1 MAKMGIE
8 FDGFDDVINRLKK
21 MEGDTKKVSEKAL
34 AKTFELVTPKIQSA
48 MAPHNDSGTTA
59 ESIVTSPHIE
69 WAGSVG
75 SVDIGFDIPNGG
87 LPSVFL
93 MYGTPSH
100 APKNQYGGPKR
111 AGAKNHPGIKAD
123 KNLYNAVYGNKT
135 NQLVHDTVEEIFYN
149 EIRRLG
155 I

>member
-1 MAKMGIE
+1 MAKMELE

-48 MAPHNDSGTTA
+48 MAPHNDRGITA

-93 MYGTPSH
+93 MYGTPKMT
-100 APKNQYGGPKR
+100 PDRK
-111 AGAKNHPGIKAD
+111 
-123 KNLYNAVYGNKT
+123 L
-135 NQLVHDTVEEIFYN
+135 
-149 EIRRLG
+149 
-155 I
+155 

>member
-1 MAKMGIE
+1 MRLE

-48 MAPHNDSGTTA
+48 MAPHNDSGTTT

-69 WAGSVG
+69 WAGSIG
-75 SVDIGFDIPNGG
+75 SVDIGFDIPHGG

-93 MYGTPSH
+93 MYGTPKM
-100 APKNQYGGPKR
+100 APDRG
-111 AGAKNHPGIKAD
+111 
-123 KNLYNAVYGNKT
+123 LYNAVYGNKIK
-135 NQLVHDTVEEIFYN
+135 QLVHDTVEEIFYN

>member
-21 MEGDTKKVSEKAL
+21 MEGNTKKVSEKAL
-34 AKTFELVTPKIQSA
+34 AKTFELVTPKIHSA

-69 WAGSVG
+69 WAGSIG
-75 SVDIGFDIPNGG
+75 SVDIGFDIPHGG

-93 MYGTPSH
+93 MYGTPKM
-100 APKNQYGGPKR
+100 APDRG
-111 AGAKNHPGIKAD
+111 
-123 KNLYNAVYGNKT
+123 LYNAVYGSKT
-135 NQLVHDTVEEIFYN
+135 KQLVHDTVEEIFYN

>member
-1 MAKMGIE
+1 
-8 FDGFDDVINRLKK
+8 
-21 MEGDTKKVSEKAL
+21 
-34 AKTFELVTPKIQSA
+34 
-48 MAPHNDSGTTA
+48 MAPHNDRGITA

-93 MYGTPSH
+93 MYGTPKMT
-100 APKNQYGGPKR
+100 PDRK
-111 AGAKNHPGIKAD
+111 
-123 KNLYNAVYGNKT
+123 LYNAVYGNKT
-135 NQLVHDTVEEIFYN
+135 KQLVHDAVEEIFYN

>member
-1 MAKMGIE
+1 MAKMELE

-48 MAPHNDSGTTA
+48 MAPHNDRGITA

-93 MYGTPSH
+93 MYGTPKMT
-100 APKNQYGGPKR
+100 PDRK
-111 AGAKNHPGIKAD
+111 
-123 KNLYNAVYGNKT
+123 LYNAVYGNKT
-135 NQLVHDTVEEIFYN
+135 KQLVHDAVEEIFYN

>member
-1 MAKMGIE
+1 MAKMELE

-48 MAPHNDSGTTA
+48 MAPHNDRGITA

-69 WAGSVG
+69 WAGSIG
-75 SVDIGFDIPNGG
+75 SVDIGFDIPHGG

-93 MYGTPSH
+93 MYGTPKM
-100 APKNQYGGPKR
+100 APDRG
-111 AGAKNHPGIKAD
+111 
-123 KNLYNAVYGNKT
+123 LYNAVYGNKT
-135 NQLVHDTVEEIFYN
+135 KQLVHDTVEEIFYN